1 MAPFRAC
8 IDELH
13 ACSFFL
19 THRSNSGLDF
29 STDVSKAPL
38 RRASSF
44 VWAVRHFPG
53 LAAGIDDLI
62 FLTATPRKPRLQ
74 TTKKQC
80 GWGTCRRA
88 PRVASPFSM

>member
-29 STDVSKAPL
+29 STGVRKAPL
-38 RRASSF
+38 RGASSLS
-44 VWAVRHFPG
+44 WAVRRFAG
-53 LAAGIDDLI
+53 LAAGIDDRI

-80 GWGTCRRA
+80 GWATCRRA
-88 PRVASPFSM
+88 PRVASPFLM